1 MVTDYLVAM
10 TRRNR
15 YNQGG
20 ISMRYIQVEP
30 AGPLQGSVQIPG
42 SKNSSLALLAAACLA
57 DDVVTLEGIPLI
69 DDVKVIAQI
78 SRDIG
83 MSLVRKPTGEVVI
96 DPRFIHSATIDPG
109 KAASYRASY
118 YFAGALLAKFGRVTV
133 GFPGG
138 DDFSSR
144 PIDQHVK
151 AFQAL
156 GATVIFHEDHYVVES
171 RQLKGADIYFDT
183 VTSGATI
190 NGMLAA
196 VRAQGRTN
204 LYNAAVDPEVVDTA
218 TFLNALGAKIYGA
231 GTDRIR
237 IEGVPYLNGGCH
249 MVIPDRLIAGA
260 FLMAAGITGGRV
272 TVGEVI
278 PEHLGACL
286 AKLEECGMELEVDE
300 TSITAYGRGS
310 IKATRV
316 RTSMY
321 PGFATDLQQPMTALL
336 TQAKGKSI
344 ITERVYPNRFNH
356 VPQLRRMGADIE
368 VRQESA
374 FIRGGRPLFGAWVHA
389 TDVRAGTSLVLA
401 ALAAD
406 GVTRIT
412 GVEHLERG
420 YDDVIGSFAALG
432 ARLTLCEA
440 EDERVHAVFVR

>member
-218 TFLNALGAKIYGA
+218 AFLNALGAKIYGA

-237 IEGVPYLNGGCH
+237 IE
-249 MVIPDRLIAGA
+249 
-260 FLMAAGITGGRV
+260 
-272 TVGEVI
+272 
-278 PEHLGACL
+278 AC
-286 AKLEECGMELEVDE
+286 
-300 TSITAYGRGS
+300 
-310 IKATRV
+310 
-316 RTSMY
+316 
-321 PGFATDLQQPMTALL
+321 
-336 TQAKGKSI
+336 
-344 ITERVYPNRFNH
+344 
-356 VPQLRRMGADIE
+356 
-368 VRQESA
+368 
-374 FIRGGRPLFGAWVHA
+374 
-389 TDVRAGTSLVLA
+389 
-401 ALAAD
+401 
-406 GVTRIT
+406 RI
-412 GVEHLERG
+412 
-420 YDDVIGSFAALG
+420 
-432 ARLTLCEA
+432 
-440 EDERVHAVFVR
+440 